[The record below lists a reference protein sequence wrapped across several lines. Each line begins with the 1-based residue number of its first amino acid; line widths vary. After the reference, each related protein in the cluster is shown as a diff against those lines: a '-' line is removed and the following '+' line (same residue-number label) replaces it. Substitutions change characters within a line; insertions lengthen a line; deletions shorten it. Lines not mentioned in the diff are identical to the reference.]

1 MMEIG
6 VRKMAFGITRA
17 SWENGN
23 AACLSKGRAGN
34 ARVWR
39 VETPEGAFV
48 IKDFSKSPWWI
59 RWTWGR
65 WMIGHEYRL
74 LKALEGLEGV
84 PQKVFR
90 VDAYAF
96 GMEFLEGISLGDRN
110 QHWSEL
116 GVGHLPTTFFF
127 KLERLVC
134 AMHRRGVAHLDTRN
148 AKNVMVLP
156 GDKPALVD
164 FQSGV
169 RIQKWFP
176 RWVKRLLWVSDLS
189 SVYKHYYRHYHDG
202 ADGFKDGPNGFP
214 ESRAR
219 ILLGMLK
226 LRKLW
231 VFRGYSFIST
241 HKLKPYETAL
251 MKRYAA
257 KGGTKTC

>member
-1 MMEIG
+1 
-6 VRKMAFGITRA
+6 MAFGITRA

-23 AACLSKGRAGN
+23 AVCLSKGRAGN

-48 IKDFSKSPWWI
+48 IKDFRKSPWWI

-110 QHWSEL
+110 QRWDEL
-116 GVGHLPTTFFF
+116 GVGHLPTSFFF

-202 ADGFKDGPNGFP
+202 ADGFVDGPNGFP

-219 ILLGMLK
+219 IFLGMLK

-241 HKLKPYETAL
+241 HKQKPYETAL
-251 MKRYAA
+251 MKRYAT

>member
-1 MMEIG
+1 MVEIG

-23 AACLSKGRAGN
+23 AVCLSKGRAGN

-48 IKDFSKSPWWI
+48 IKDFRKSPWWI

-110 QHWSEL
+110 QRWGEL
-116 GVGHLPTTFFF
+116 GVEHLPTSFFF

-202 ADGFKDGPNGFP
+202 KDGFMDGPNGFP

-219 ILLGMLK
+219 IFLGMLK

-241 HKLKPYETAL
+241 HKQKPYETAL
-251 MKRYAA
+251 MKRYAT

>member
-1 MMEIG
+1 
-6 VRKMAFGITRA
+6 MAFGITRA
-17 SWENGN
+17 SWECGG

-48 IKDFSKSPWWI
+48 VKDFRKSPWWI

-84 PQKVFR
+84 PQQVFR

-96 GMEFLEGISLGDRN
+96 GMAFLEGVSLGDRN
-110 QHWSEL
+110 QRAATERL
-116 GVGHLPTTFFF
+116 DHLPVSFFF
-127 KLERLVC
+127 RLERLIC
-134 AMHRRGVAHLDTRN
+134 AMHRRGVAHLDSRN

-156 GDKPALVD
+156 GDRPGLVD

-169 RIQKWFP
+169 RIRGWFP

-189 SVYKHYYRHYHDG
+189 SVYKHYYRHYYDG
-202 ADGFKDGPNGFP
+202 RGGFNDGPGGFP

-219 ILLGMLK
+219 ILVGMMR
-226 LRKLW
+226 LRRLW
-231 VFRGYSFIST
+231 VFKGYAFISA
-241 HKLKPYETAL
+241 HKPKDYELAL
-251 MKRYAA
+251 RRRVLGEA
-257 KGGTKTC
+257 GGQ